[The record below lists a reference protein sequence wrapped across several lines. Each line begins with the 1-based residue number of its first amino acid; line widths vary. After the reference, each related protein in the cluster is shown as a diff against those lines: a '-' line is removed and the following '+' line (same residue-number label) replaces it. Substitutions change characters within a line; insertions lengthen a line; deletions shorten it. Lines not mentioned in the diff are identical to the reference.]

1 MIAFAMV
8 AIAKQ
13 KEKEGMLAKAREWL
27 ASLPEAAAVIPEF
40 IRNTQPFKDKLASMR
55 RQGQDFLAAVQA
67 NDQFHIPPFS
77 LPEPATEIQ
86 GFAKEIFEKR
96 LGMSLD
102 PTPQQ
107 AEEFKRAFEAKVE
120 ETLDIEAEKII
131 KEPPP
136 KDDRKPGVYFMT
148 PAYEVEKPPAEP
160 VEKAP
165 RQRRQPVV
173 QSTIEGDTRDPMLR
187 LGFAILNGNKKQAA
201 NLRGLGW
208 YTDHNGDL
216 HTKQGLGEEAPPTQ
230 EEIQKELENLQKTM
244 VTTDLIK
251 EQLGMRMTDLSKD
264 IGKIVRND
272 AMFKAANGVAMAV
285 AGIIVGC
292 MAVPVVGWIVA
303 AVLAVVS
310 AMMTMIDKK
319 YMAQVQA
326 LSNAVQNRIRMYQIM
341 VDTKLKNETLNIYEA
356 TYDKA
361 FNDVKTELDH
371 EFKRLGLDK
380 PLKPT
385 EAPPAVQAADQAAT
399 QAAAESFEGLGT
411 TPEEEAARKRNM
423 AAAVMLYFGMN
434 PGAQAAFSNAW
445 QHMVHSFNYN
455 WEQFAKANAS
465 AQRQMTKQITTG
477 FENVARDW
485 NRAWQE
491 MTGQKVEDESTW
503 DKVKGGMKDVW
514 NKFRPY
520 APLAAGMPPEAWS
533 HYSGMNMVKQ
543 VSAKLAQLEATGK
556 QQIDLTYLAQK
567 KQLNNQTYRD
577 NLYLQLKQAILQS
590 PQVQTIVQ
598 NMMKAAKGREDYYK
612 RLEHIK
618 QLKAKAAVE
627 QATTAPPTTTQPV
640 DAQTAPATPTA
651 MAPSTVQPPKKKSKA
666 PLVIG
671 AGAAALAAFF
681 FLR

>member
-1 MIAFAMV
+1 MIALAMV

-13 KEKEGMLAKAREWL
+13 QEKERMLAKAREWL

-40 IRNTQPFKDKLASMR
+40 IRNTQLFKDKIASMR
-55 RQGQDFLAAVQA
+55 RQGQEFLAAVQA
-67 NDQFHIPPFS
+67 NDPFHIPPFS

-86 GFAKEIFEKR
+86 SYAKEIFENK
-96 LGMSLD
+96 LGMTLD

-107 AEEFKRAFEAKVE
+107 AEEFKRVFEARVE
-120 ETLDIEAEKII
+120 ETLDIEADKII
-131 KEPPP
+131 KEPLP
-136 KDDRKPGVYFMT
+136 KDNRKPGVYFMT

-160 VEKAP
+160 VEQAP
-165 RQRRQPVV
+165 RQPVV

-187 LGFAILNGNKKQAA
+187 LGFAILNGDKRQAA

-216 HTKQGLGEEAPPTQ
+216 YIKHGLGEEVPPTQ

-251 EQLGMRMTDLSKD
+251 DQLGMRMNDLSKD
-264 IGKIVRND
+264 VGKIVRND
-272 AMFKAANGVAMAV
+272 AMFKAANGVAMAL

-292 MAVPVVGWIVA
+292 MAVPVVGTIIA

-319 YMAQVQA
+319 YQSEVIA
-326 LSNAVQNRIRMYQIM
+326 LSNAVQNRIRLYQIM
-341 VDTKLKNETLNIYEA
+341 VDTKLKNETLNIYES
-356 TYDKA
+356 TFDKA

-380 PLKPT
+380 PLVA
-385 EAPPAVQAADQAAT
+385 ESLQPAQ
-399 QAAAESFEGLGT
+399 QAAAAIEGLGEI
-411 TPEEEAARKRNM
+411 TPAQAL
-423 AAAVMLYFGMN
+423 ALYFGMN
-434 PGAQAAFSNAW
+434 PAAQAAFSTAW
-445 QHMVHSFNYN
+445 QNMVVGFNYN
-455 WEQFAKANAS
+455 WEQFAKANAA
-465 AQRQMTKQITTG
+465 AQRQMTQQITKG

-503 DKVKGGMKDVW
+503 DKAKGSLKNVW

-533 HYSGMNMVKQ
+533 HYSGMAMVKQ
-543 VSAKLAQLEATGK
+543 VSAKLAQLEAIGK

-577 NLYLQLKQAILQS
+577 NLYLQIKQAILQS

-598 NMMKAAKGREDYYK
+598 NMMKAAKGREDYYQ